1 MSAYANFVIDQGSL
15 FEAIAYVTNED
26 DSAYDLTGLTPY
38 CYVKKSYY
46 SKTHTEVTSSVY
58 GDPALGQIKLTLLP
72 ADSGT
77 LKPGRYVYDIKVYNG
92 DGTYVK
98 KALAGLVT
106 VLPQVTNVTL
116 T

>member
-26 DSAYDLTGLTPY
+26 DTAYDLTGLTPY

-46 SKTHTEVTSSVY
+46 SKTYTEIAATVY

-72 ADSGT
+72 NISNT
-77 LKPGRYVYDIKVYNG
+77 LKPGRYVYDIKVYNP
-92 DGTYVK
+92 DNTYVK

-106 VLPQVTNVTL
+106 VLPQVTNFTV
-116 T
+116 

>member
-26 DSAYDLTGLTPY
+26 DTAYNLTGLEPY

-46 SKTHTEVTSSVY
+46 SKSHTEITADIY

-72 ADSGT
+72 GISAT

-106 VLPQVTNVTL
+106 VLPQVTNVTIA
-116 T
+116 